1 MDQPQPRKV
10 YRLVIGILGLVTL
23 LVLIVVGIVLTNAR
37 PPSPEEMAATLTA
50 LPTLTPT
57 QTPIPTA
64 IPTVPGVSADLLV
77 CQREAAAAM
86 NARNLVGTVNISD
99 DHLLMMSWVSQD
111 WQVNDLDDALSGI
124 IMGFDVALDV
134 WERGCAVYDRVQIQ
148 IYDGP
153 GDRRRYRLSVEAKM
167 DDLLRWR
174 AGEYGDK
181 ELIARLV
188 VTFPES

>member
-153 GDRRRYRLSVEAKM
+153 GDQRRYRLSVECKM

-188 VTFPES
+188 VTLPEP